1 VEKIKRVKSFNKA
14 ELFTVMQIKAAE
26 AVELGNSFK
35 SLSAEQLNWKP
46 NKKKAGALVNV
57 WSI

>member
-14 ELFTVMQIKAAE
+14 ELFAVMQIKAAE

-35 SLSAEQLNWKP
+35 SLNAEQLN
-46 NKKKAGALVNV
+46 
-57 WSI
+57 